1 MQRLMID
8 AETLNEF
15 LGKAEPLLSEERIL
29 KIVSQL
35 EQRTGLA
42 SDLIDRALSGGDGA
56 ESAIWN
62 WVPATRRLSLEE
74 RARFEGF
81 ARSFLEKT
89 GNRRMEE
96 AWELLDHWDE
106 RPKWGLEWATFWF
119 HLSDPSRFPWWTRW
133 MYTPESHTGAVL
145 LVLDDPDV
153 IQPGQP
159 PSLLFSQIQLAQQV
173 LSAVLEATHRME
185 RVPDTYRPILCLSWV
200 YAVYI
205 FTMAS
210 WRMTSEFTQVLPPF
224 PKVVEGLLGIKHMG
238 GNFT

>member
-15 LGKAEPLLSEERIL
+15 LGKAEPLLSEEQIMRI
-29 KIVSQL
+29 VFRL
-35 EQRTGLA
+35 EQRSKLA
-42 SDLIDRALSGGDGA
+42 PDLLGRALSEGDVA
-56 ESAIWN
+56 DAAIWN
-62 WVPATRRLSLEE
+62 WVPATRRLSQDE
-74 RARFEGF
+74 RARFTEF
-81 ARSFLEKT
+81 ARTFLAKARNHST
-89 GNRRMEE
+89 EE
-96 AWELLDHWDE
+96 ALELLDHWDE
-106 RPKWGLEWATFWF
+106 RPKWGLEWATFWL

-133 MYTPESHTGAVL
+133 MYTPETHTGAVL

-159 PSLLFSQIQLAQQV
+159 PSFLFSQIQLTQQV
-173 LSAVLEATHRME
+173 LSAVLEATHRMD
-185 RVPDTYRPILCLSWV
+185 RVPDIYRPILCLSWV
-200 YAVYI
+200 YAVYM

-238 GNFT
+238 GSFT